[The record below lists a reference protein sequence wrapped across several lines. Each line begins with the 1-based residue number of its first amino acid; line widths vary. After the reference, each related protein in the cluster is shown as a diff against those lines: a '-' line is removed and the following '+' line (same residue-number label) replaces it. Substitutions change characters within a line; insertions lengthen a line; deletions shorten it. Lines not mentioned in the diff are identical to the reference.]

1 VRSPSSARAENAG
14 TEYVFGVQGGAIM
27 PVYDALYDSDMTPRD
42 DGPRTGSL
50 SRRGRLRHRLRRNR
64 RLFRDVRAGRDQ
76 PVTGI
81 ADANMDSIPMIA
93 LTGQVP
99 TDFVGNDA
107 FQETDTVGISQPVTK
122 HNYFADDAD
131 TVGDDVSEA
140 FALADEGRQGP
151 TLVDLPKD
159 VTQGRDRRPA
169 REAESARHVP
179 TRPKSRRRE
188 RPGGR
193 RRARPRTDQSS
204 CLAAA

>member
-1 VRSPSSARAENAG
+1 
-14 TEYVFGVQGGAIM
+14 M
-27 PVYDALYDSDMTPRD
+27 DSD
-42 DGPRTGSL
+42 
-50 SRRGRLRHRLRRNR
+50 
-64 RLFRDVRAGRDQ
+64 
-76 PVTGI
+76 
-81 ADANMDSIPMIA
+81 PMIA

-122 HNYFADDAD
+122 HSYFADDAD
-131 TVGDDVSEA
+131 TVGFDVSEA

-179 TRPKSRRRE
+179 PARRGRRRE

-193 RRARPRTDQSS
+193 RRARGRGPTSHPSGGGVDQSERLERVARFRHRLRFRS
-204 CLAAA
+204 